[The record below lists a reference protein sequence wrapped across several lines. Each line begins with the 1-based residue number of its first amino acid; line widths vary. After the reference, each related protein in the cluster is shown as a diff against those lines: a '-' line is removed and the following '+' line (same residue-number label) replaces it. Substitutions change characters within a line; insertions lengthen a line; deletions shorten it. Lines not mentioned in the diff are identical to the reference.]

1 MLFRKFYKRL
11 VSWKNEERK
20 KALLVSGARQTGK
33 TSIIRKFGKE
43 QYSVLAEINFFE
55 TPQAK
60 QIFKGNLDAES
71 IILGITTLLNKELIP
86 GKTLVFFDEIQECP
100 EARTAIK
107 FLVEDGRFDY
117 IESGSLL
124 GVNSGEAVSYPV
136 GFEIFSRM
144 YPMDFEEFAIATGA
158 TETTFNYLRS
168 ALEARSPVT
177 DAIHEAMCRLF
188 RLYIM
193 VGGMPDVVQEFV
205 NSSDMARVISKQKD
219 ILQAYRLDIVKYAGQ
234 NKARVRDIFDRIPAQ
249 LAEKNRR
256 FSLASIAKSARFS
269 RYEDSFVWLW
279 DAGVAIPC
287 FNASSPELPLKLN
300 EQRSLLKL
308 FMADTGLL
316 CASCLD
322 NVQLGI
328 LNGDLS
334 INEGGILENVFAQIF
349 AEKGFALH
357 YFNKKAQGEV
367 DFLLNY
373 RGKCLPVEI
382 KSGAMYRQ
390 HASLD
395 NMMSVPGWN
404 LDKAVV
410 FCRGNIE
417 DAGRVLYL
425 PWYMS
430 MFMDSAKEDWQ
441 RVPLDIPK
449 LP

>member
-287 FNASSPELPLKLN
+287 FNAASPELPLKLN

-357 YFNKKAQGEV
+357 YFNKKAQGKV

>member
-117 IESGSLL
+117 IESGSLP

-287 FNASSPELPLKLN
+287 FNAASPELPLKLN

-357 YFNKKAQGEV
+357 YFNKKAQGKV

-417 DAGRVLYL
+417 DSGRVLYL

>member
-117 IESGSLL
+117 IESGSLP

-287 FNASSPELPLKLN
+287 FNAASPELPLKLN

-357 YFNKKAQGEV
+357 YFNKKAQGKV

-373 RGKCLPVEI
+373 RGK
-382 KSGAMYRQ
+382 
-390 HASLD
+390 
-395 NMMSVPGWN
+395 
-404 LDKAVV
+404 
-410 FCRGNIE
+410 
-417 DAGRVLYL
+417 
-425 PWYMS
+425 
-430 MFMDSAKEDWQ
+430 
-441 RVPLDIPK
+441 
-449 LP
+449 